1 MIEYWEKAEVVGTGG
16 DGENQYTV
24 REEIMHLREQDP
36 LMMACRR
43 NRKMAGCHR
52 FYVENESAFVQVRG
66 DPEGRRLKRTIP
78 RDERK
83 FEALDW

>member
-1 MIEYWEKAEVVGTGG
+1 
-16 DGENQYTV
+16 
-24 REEIMHLREQDP
+24 
-36 LMMACRR
+36 
-43 NRKMAGCHR
+43 MAGCHR